1 MGAKQ
6 SVSPYVYRFR
16 DAERALGPD
25 PFKVDEFPS
34 AHVSERVVIETI
46 RNMRGERAEL
56 IAWAVFH
63 LHPGELPL
71 QLAREMNEALERA
84 GATHTQMFWATA
96 LHSGLV
102 DTTLHPQRK

>member
-25 PFKVDEFPS
+25 PFKSDGAPS
-34 AHVSERVVIETI
+34 GQVTQRVVVEAI
-46 RNMRGERAEL
+46 RGMSTEPPEL

-63 LHPGELPL
+63 LHPGELPPC
-71 QLAREMNEALERA
+71 LAQEMNAALERA

-102 DTTLHPQRK
+102 GK